1 MAGTT
6 LYLIRSNNLTFAK
19 QEGVIDVFLSG
30 SQTAYASV
38 TGNASTEVVTIIGAT
53 LANGMQVTFTSLT
66 GGSGL
71 NTGTAYYVIAASGA
85 TCQLS
90 LTEGGSAIDFTTNIT
105 AGSVIVSNEQMR
117 VWSSEFR
124 DIFTAS
130 TGIGTDVTEVPT
142 SGPGSSW
149 TATQTISSPVAA
161 LPNGLKNYQGVVNQT
176 GTQTGAYTWTL
187 MADSFVANVSDEINH
202 FPLRQTLLNKTFWLF
217 DRGASATPRY
227 LPAEYQEGDIIATSP
242 PNIP

>member
-38 TGNASTEVVTIIGAT
+38 TGNATTEIVTITGAT
-53 LANGMQVTFTSLT
+53 LANGMQVTFTNIV

-71 NTGTAYYVIAASGA
+71 TANTAYYVIAASGA

-124 DIFTAS
+124 DIFAGSPILLSNTNSFGTATLATVTSVKALDPVVGPIAVS
-130 TGIGTDVTEVPT
+130 TL
-142 SGPGSSW
+142 SPGSAVSAAIK
-149 TATQTISSPVAA
+149 ATT
-161 LPNGLKNYQGVVNQT
+161 
-176 GTQTGAYTWTL
+176 
-187 MADSFVANVSDEINH
+187 SDEIDH
-202 FPLRQTLLNKTFWLF
+202 FPLRQSLLNKTFWLF

>member
-38 TGNASTEVVTIIGAT
+38 TGNATTEIVTITGAT
-53 LANGMQVTFTSLT
+53 LANGMQVTFTNIV

-71 NTGTAYYVIAASGA
+71 TANTAYYVIAASGA

-124 DIFTAS
+124 DIFAGSPILLSNTNSFGTATLATVTSVKALDPVVGPIAVS
-130 TGIGTDVTEVPT
+130 TSD
-142 SGPGSSW
+142 PGSAVSAAIK
-149 TATQTISSPVAA
+149 ATT
-161 LPNGLKNYQGVVNQT
+161 
-176 GTQTGAYTWTL
+176 
-187 MADSFVANVSDEINH
+187 SDEIDH
-202 FPLRQTLLNKTFWLF
+202 FPLRQSLLNKTFWLF

>member
-38 TGNASTEVVTIIGAT
+38 TGNATTEIVTITGAT
-53 LANGMQVTFTSLT
+53 LANGMQVTFTLT
-66 GGSGL
+66 A
-71 NTGTAYYVIAASGA
+71 NTAYYVIAASGA

-90 LTEGGSAIDFTTNIT
+90 LTEGGSAIDFTTNIVS
-105 AGSVIVSNEQMR
+105 GSVIVSNEQMR
-117 VWSSEFR
+117 VWSAEYR
-124 DIFTAS
+124 DIFAGLGVQGGSVVS
-130 TGIGTDVTEVPT
+130 TGGGL
-142 SGPGSSW
+142 SGPVQFGAPQGYGIYADPNASLTPTNYSGSSSG
-149 TATQTISSPVAA
+149 I
-161 LPNGLKNYQGVVNQT
+161 VV
-176 GTQTGAYTWTL
+176 GTPKGT
-187 MADSFVANVSDEINH
+187 VSDEVGH
-202 FPLRQTLLNKTFWLF
+202 VSLRQTFLNKSFWIF

>member
-38 TGNASTEVVTIIGAT
+38 TGNATTEIVTITGAT

-105 AGSVIVSNEQMR
+105 AGSVIVSNKQMR

-124 DIFTAS
+124 DIF
-130 TGIGTDVTEVPT
+130 
-142 SGPGSSW
+142 
-149 TATQTISSPVAA
+149 QT
-161 LPNGLKNYQGVVNQT
+161 T
-176 GTQTGAYTWTL
+176 GTVSNGGITLIDSASAAYNATGTYPGLGYLA
-187 MADSFVANVSDEINH
+187 AKIVASGETQAQFLVDNFSDESAHI
-202 FPLRQTLLNKTFWLF
+202 PLRQTLLNKTFWLF
-217 DRGASATPRY
+217 DRGASAAPRY